1 MEKKNIILDLDTGID
16 DAVALTFAG
25 HLKNINLELITTV
38 FGNVELNQVIKNT
51 LVILEDINRQDIP
64 VFKGESAPLE
74 INNFNISAHGKNGL
88 GNYTHTTKIKCSKK
102 NYLKAMHE
110 VISKNSMTYIVAC
123 GPLTNLAKF
132 IQTYPEDNDKV
143 TAIIVTG
150 LLEIDKENPYLN
162 FNIQKDI
169 NACEIVLN
177 SYKNLVIVPSDMGHL
192 AYIPQKHFH
201 KTEKTGRVGKILA
214 DFYPYHLDR
223 TVKDG
228 AAMHDLCGVLYLS
241 NPEIYTTK
249 TCNCKIIHTKKGSYL
264 SFDYNSKKP
273 NVKITTNINIKKT
286 HKIYYKTLKG
296 IK

>member
-64 VFKGESAPLE
+64 VFKGERTPLE

-143 TAIIVTG
+143 TAVIVTG
-150 LLEIDKENPYLN
+150 LLDIDKENPYLN

-169 NACEIVLN
+169 KACEIVLN
-177 SYKNLVIVPSDMGHL
+177 SYKNLVIVPSDMGHI
-192 AYIPQKHFH
+192 AYIAQKDFP
-201 KTEKTGRVGKILA
+201 KTAKTGRVGKILA
-214 DFYPYHLDR
+214 NFYPYHLDR

-228 AAMHDLCGVLYLS
+228 AAMHDLCGILWLS
-241 NPEIYTTK
+241 NPEIFTTVN
-249 TCNCKIIHTKKGSYL
+249 CNTKIKHTKKGSYL
-264 SFDYNSKKP
+264 D
-273 NVKITTNINIKKT
+273 INYQCKKT
-286 HKIYYKTLKG
+286 NAKIATEINTKQMKKIYYKTLKG
-296 IK
+296 IN